1 MPSRF
6 RTLETVTLRYAA
18 WDLTTVELVDPHT
31 HVPLATLLPLDKQR
45 NAESGRRA
53 LENIEVEASS
63 QSHRAVGVAPLLQKH
78 IEQQQALGTP
88 PEPHQPKPNP
98 TYTHHRRVAAN
109 AGQCV
114 F

>member
-1 MPSRF
+1 
-6 RTLETVTLRYAA
+6 
-18 WDLTTVELVDPHT
+18 VELVDPHT
-31 HVPLATLLPLDKQR
+31 HVPLCTLLPLDKQR

-53 LENIEVEASS
+53 LENIKVETSG

-88 PEPHQPKPNP
+88 PAYLPLMHADKEPTVVDDVKDEEI
-98 TYTHHRRVAAN
+98 
-109 AGQCV
+109 